1 MESKPV
7 SIVAGYDFFSGGK
20 SLSGLRLGRRLL
32 EEVGASQE
40 GSSNSEYTS
49 EIEAE
54 ASQIHMF
61 FFRNSGQGI
70 PIFTNVFTKSGHGIS
85 KLTIFSQKD
94 HNFHSFFTNLLRI
107 AANFCFRATFW
118 RLENL

>member
-61 FFRNSGQGI
+61 FFQKFRARHPHIHKCFHKIRAWHLQI
-70 PIFTNVFTKSGHGIS
+70 HKFFT
-85 KLTIFSQKD
+85 KD
-94 HNFHSFFTNLLRI
+94 HNVHSFFTNLLRI
-107 AANFCFRATFW
+107 AANF
-118 RLENL
+118 